1 MLTYKLLSRLI
12 GVVRWLVGMIFF
24 GLAIIGF
31 IFPIIPGWPFIVPA
45 ILLLGQRDSTL
56 RHSHLLLRRGLR
68 RLRRSPNPRMRGI
81 GQRLSSEYVRS
92 KRMLVPTISAAERM
106 LKLSPR

>member
-1 MLTYKLLSRLI
+1 
-12 GVVRWLVGMIFF
+12 
-24 GLAIIGF
+24 
-31 IFPIIPGWPFIVPA
+31 
-45 ILLLGQRDSTL
+45 
-56 RHSHLLLRRGLR
+56 
-68 RLRRSPNPRMRGI
+68 MRGI